1 MKCWLFGCC
10 EDVRYKILEIIN
22 KERKKEIKVVFF
34 SVFGL
39 FFFFRMLVYNVIIGV
54 YLILEFYKYMI
65 YFKFKY
71 LYLYYC

>member
-22 KERKKEIKVVFF
+22 KERKKKLK
-34 SVFGL
+34 L
-39 FFFFRMLVYNVIIGV
+39 FFLGFLDYFFFLGCWYIMFIIGV